1 MSAAFPI
8 ADYAEDQ
15 QLARTILTTHVMHR
29 GFQTGAAT
37 GTIVGAALAGVSRLR
52 ASKIS
57 AGAGGIH
64 TGTRLGSTLRQ
75 KWTQVSLDRAR
86 AASAPVRAL
95 SGAANMSTRS
105 NSVISALKKPAASTI
120 IPTSVRS
127 AGVGG
132 AIGGLAMAVMLP
144 GHMSGREHVEW
155 QDRSWRLLNNQGQVA
170 VDNWSLAGVL
180 VGITSPIFITRLRSS
195 DMLSWRMLVGR
206 AGVGSLAGVAGCMV
220 AGQLNL

>member
-15 QLARTILTTHVMHR
+15 RFARTILTTHVMHR
-29 GFQTGAAT
+29 GFQTGAGT
-37 GTIVGAALAGVSRLR
+37 GTIVGAAVAGVSRLR
-52 ASKIS
+52 ASRIP
-57 AGAGGIH
+57 AGTGGIH
-64 TGTRLGSTLRQ
+64 TGTRFDSTLRQ

-95 SGAANMSTRS
+95 SGAVNMSTRS
-105 NSVISALKKPAASTI
+105 NSGIPALVKPAASTI
-120 IPTSVRS
+120 IPTTVRS

-144 GHMSGREHVEW
+144 GYMSAKEHIEW

-180 VGITSPIFITRLRSS
+180 VGITSPMFITQFRSS
-195 DMLSWRMLVGR
+195 DMLSWRMLIGR
-206 AGVGSLAGVAGCMV
+206 AGVGSLAGVTGYMV
-220 AGQLNL
+220 AGQLGL